1 MLSDTNLHTAWR
13 SVFAFMLCLKMEAA
27 AAAAAIPLML
37 SHISLHLQLGLRSDL
52 LSVL

>member
-1 MLSDTNLHTAWR
+1 
-13 SVFAFMLCLKMEAA
+13 MLCLKMEAA
-27 AAAAAIPLML
+27 AAAIRLML